1 MKVSNYSEK
10 YNEIT
15 KVMLENFTKGNEGK
29 NLVFSPVSIITL
41 LGMAADSVAGKAR
54 EEIAEFIGGGISF
67 DDVMTVLKRM
77 QKIFTEGGSVV
88 SSNAVCVKKEIRETI
103 TESYESRLKEIF
115 DGELFSS
122 ENIVNDVNEWARVK
136 TKGMIDKVADESLKS
151 MVACLINAVSFE
163 AEWAEQYEE
172 GKIFEDEFTNADGT
186 KSEVQMMCSNED
198 RYVENAMFTGFVK
211 PYKDRDYSFMA
222 ILPKGES
229 VSFSEKNV
237 KEIDFAKMFRES
249 VPEMVDVMMP
259 EFKYDFSKELT
270 DICMESGIKTIFTP
284 EADFSPMSST
294 WLKIDSII
302 HKAHI
307 EVDRKGTKA
316 AAVTGAFLCLGCAP
330 HYEAKEVCIDR
341 PFAYAIMNSKTGLPV
356 FVGVCNHME
365 E

>member
-1 MKVSNYSEK
+1 MRVSDYSEK

-15 KVMLENFTKGNEGK
+15 KVMIENFTKENEGK
-29 NLVFSPVSIITL
+29 NLVFSSVSIITL
-41 LGMAADSVAGKAR
+41 LGMADDSVAGKAR
-54 EEIAEFIGGGISF
+54 EEIMEFIGGGISF
-67 DDVMTVLKRM
+67 DDVMTVLKGM
-77 QKIFTEGGSVV
+77 QKTFTESGAVV

-115 DGELFSS
+115 EGELFSS
-122 ENIVNDVNEWARVK
+122 ENIVEDVNEWARVK

-237 KEIDFAKMFRES
+237 KEIDFAKMLRES
-249 VPEMVDVMMP
+249 VREMVNVKMP
-259 EFKYDFSKELT
+259 EFK
-270 DICMESGIKTIFTP
+270 
-284 EADFSPMSST
+284 
-294 WLKIDSII
+294 
-302 HKAHI
+302 
-307 EVDRKGTKA
+307 
-316 AAVTGAFLCLGCAP
+316 
-330 HYEAKEVCIDR
+330 
-341 PFAYAIMNSKTGLPV
+341 
-356 FVGVCNHME
+356 
-365 E
+365 

>member
-67 DDVMTVLKRM
+67 DDVMTVLKGM

-136 TKGMIDKVADESLKS
+136 TKGMIDKVADESLKR

-163 AEWAEQYEE
+163 AEWAEQYEDDDV
-172 GKIFEDEFTNADGT
+172 FEEEFTNADGT
-186 KSEVQMMCSNED
+186 KSDVQMMYSNED
-198 RYVENAMFTGFVK
+198 RYVENAMYTGFVK
-211 PYKDRDYSFMA
+211 PYKDGEYTFMA
-222 ILPKGES
+222 LLPKAEDAT
-229 VSFSEKNV
+229 FSEKNV
-237 KEIDFAKMFRES
+237 MEIDFAKMLRES
-249 VPEMVDVMMP
+249 TYEMINVKMP
-259 EFKYDFSKELT
+259 EFKYDFDDELT
-270 DICMESGIKTIFTP
+270 DFCKDTGINTIFTP
-284 EADFSPMSST
+284 EADFSPMSSA

-316 AAVTGAFLCLGCAP
+316 AAVTEACVCYGCA
-330 HYEAKEVCIDR
+330 HDYEVKKVCLDR

-356 FVGVCNHME
+356 FVGVCNYIKE
-365 E
+365 